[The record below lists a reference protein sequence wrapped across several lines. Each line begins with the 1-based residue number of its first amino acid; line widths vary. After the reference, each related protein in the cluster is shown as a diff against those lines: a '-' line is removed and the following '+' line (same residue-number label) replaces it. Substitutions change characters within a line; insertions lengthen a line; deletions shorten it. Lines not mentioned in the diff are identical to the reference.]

1 MGGRPASTGLGTSYM
16 PLYWPFRLFKQ
27 APLRESSAIIHGIAR
42 ATPIAGRSILTAL
55 QRLLVLILASCCSYA
70 ASGQPAHAA
79 QRSSWLP
86 TVHQWGLQEVTLRS
100 LEHYANPFETV
111 KVSAVFT
118 CSGQTVKVD
127 GFYDGDGTW
136 KVRWMPK
143 ERSSCTFKTHSN
155 DTALGGVSGRFIVEA
170 PSAGEHGPVHV
181 TKTYHFDY
189 ADGSPYFLLGTT
201 SYNWLNRDPALQER
215 TLAALRQTGFT
226 KLRFGLFP
234 KWYRFNRVDPP
245 TFPYPRGSDGQF
257 DFERFDPAF
266 FANVENRIQELN
278 ALGIQADVILFHP
291 YDNWGFAKMD
301 PAHNEAYL
309 HYVVARLAA
318 FSNVWWTMAN
328 EYDLLPPRDWDRL
341 TALVHNS
348 DPYDHPVGIHNFAS
362 WYDHSKPWI
371 DHVILQDGSPQA
383 ARSAAIARKRYR
395 KPVVVDEYG
404 YEGNNSEP
412 WGELT
417 GPEELSRHWD
427 ITMAGAYASHGDT
440 YVHPGGVLWWAAGG
454 ELDGESPARLAFLKS
469 VMTSLPF
476 QDMVPA
482 PELVVNG
489 SVLAKPGEAY
499 LFRVAWGEKQFLT
512 PPSQIRLMGA
522 QRFKVELID
531 PWRMKIYLLGYTE
544 SGDQAFR
551 LPMIPALLRITR
563 AALGADAP
571 LPINVLAA
579 NFVGENASALAVN
592 SALFNAAPLHYG
604 VDFSVAQLEQNAAA
618 TAVLDKYLPTQVP
631 RTGFIKAMPLDLMP
645 KLLPAVSQE
654 LIQTMQTELEKI
666 PVE

>member
-1 MGGRPASTGLGTSYM
+1 MKLKSFMVLVVQIAAGVITLCFSGFAAEPAN
-16 PLYWPFRLFKQ
+16 
-27 APLRESSAIIHGIAR
+27 
-42 ATPIAGRSILTAL
+42 
-55 QRLLVLILASCCSYA
+55 ASKT
-70 ASGQPAHAA
+70 
-79 QRSSWLP
+79 SSWEP
-86 TVHQWGLQEVTLRS
+86 TVQQWGLQELALHSR
-100 LEHYANPFETV
+100 HPYNNPFQDV
-111 KVSAVFT
+111 KVAAVFG
-118 CSGQTVKVD
+118 CAGHTVKVD

-136 KVRWMPK
+136 KVRLMPTQ
-143 ERSSCTFKTHSN
+143 RGSCTFKTSSL
-155 DTALGGVSGRFIVEA
+155 DTALSGVTGRFVVEA
-170 PSAGEHGPVHV
+170 PRDGEHGPVHV
-181 TKTYHFDY
+181 AKTFHFDY
-189 ADGSPYFLLGTT
+189 ADGTPYFLLGTT
-201 SYNWLNRDPALQER
+201 SYNWLNRDSSLQER

-234 KWYRFNRVDPP
+234 KWYRFNRVDPA
-245 TFPYPRGSDGQF
+245 TFPFPRSADGQF
-257 DFERFDPAF
+257 DLERFDPRF
-266 FANVENRIQELN
+266 FANVEARIRELN
-278 ALGIQADVILFHP
+278 EMGVQADVILFHP
-291 YDNWGFAKMD
+291 YDKWGFAKLD
-301 PAHNEAYL
+301 EAHNEAYL
-309 HYVVARLAA
+309 RYVVARLAA

-440 YVHPGGVLWWAAGG
+440 YVHPGGVLWWAAGD

-489 SVLAKPGEAY
+489 TVLAKSGEAY
-499 LFRVAWGEKQFLT
+499 LFRVVWGEKQYLNPHHQLRLT
-512 PPSQIRLMGA
+512 GA
-522 QRFKVELID
+522 DLFKVELID
-531 PWRMKIYLLGYTE
+531 PWRMKSYPLGYTAP
-544 SGDQAFR
+544 GDQAFT
-551 LPMIPALLRITR
+551 LPMVPALLRITR
-563 AALGADAP
+563 AAKGDGSPSA
-571 LPINVLAA
+571 INVLAA

-592 SALFNAAPLHYG
+592 SALFDAAPLHYG
-604 VDFSVAQLEQNAAA
+604 VDFAVAQLEQNAAA

-645 KLLPAVSQE
+645 KLYPAISPE
-654 LIQTMQTELEKI
+654 LLKSMQVELEKI
-666 PVE
+666 PVD